1 MDIVFTF
8 IVGLIA
14 IGFVVMWI
22 EFAITRPLTVI
33 SMLVLAL
40 FVSPNDNYVATALT
54 FTFLSWLFTTKVGLV
69 HVGGF
74 LIGFFLGYRQKY
86 ITDQLYA

>member
-1 MDIVFTF
+1 MDIVFTV

-14 IGFVVMWI
+14 MGFVAMWI
-22 EFAITRPLTVI
+22 QFALTRPLTVI

-40 FVSPNDNYVATALT
+40 LVSSNDNYAGTALT
-54 FTFLSWLFTTKVGLV
+54 LIILSWLFTTKTGLI

-74 LIGFFLGYRQKY
+74 FIGFFLAYRQK
-86 ITDQLYA
+86 

>member
-1 MDIVFTF
+1 MDIVFTV
-8 IVGLIA
+8 IVSLIA

-22 EFAITRPLTVI
+22 EFALTRPLTVI

-40 FVSPNDNYVATALT
+40 LVSPNGNYVGTALT
-54 FTFLSWLFTTKVGLV
+54 FLILSWLFTTKAGLI

-74 LIGFFLGYRQKY
+74 LLGFIWSNRQK
-86 ITDQLYA
+86 